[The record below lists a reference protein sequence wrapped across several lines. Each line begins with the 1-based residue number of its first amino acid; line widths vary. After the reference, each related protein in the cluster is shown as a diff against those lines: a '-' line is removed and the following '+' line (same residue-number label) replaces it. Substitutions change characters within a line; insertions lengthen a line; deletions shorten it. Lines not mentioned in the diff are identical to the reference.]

1 EFAPMETQEREQLP
15 GSRQPLHQKLLLA
28 RHLGAGIPSA
38 RRHSST
44 EARPRGWQYPRQY
57 MITYDH
63 AWPQPRS
70 RLFSRTFKL
79 IGALG
84 PNQAIPP
91 RASRGGVSLDFKGRR
106 PSDRIGSGSRVGLW
120 LG

>member
-1 EFAPMETQEREQLP
+1 LVEEFAPMETQEREQLP

-84 PNQAIPP
+84 AHAASTTSRLP
-91 RASRGGVSLDFKGRR
+91 RSCNRR
-106 PSDRIGSGSRVGLW
+106 PGPIQVSRYDSGYPMGP
-120 LG
+120 